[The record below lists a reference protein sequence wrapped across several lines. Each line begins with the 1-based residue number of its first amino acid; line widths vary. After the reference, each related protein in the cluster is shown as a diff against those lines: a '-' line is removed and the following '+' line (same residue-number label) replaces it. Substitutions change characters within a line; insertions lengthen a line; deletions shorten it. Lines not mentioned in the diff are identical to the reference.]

1 MPMDEIA
8 TKYPKKNTPRIVTL
22 GTQYFIIA
30 EQDVL
35 METKDMNDAIFIW
48 FLSHYVYDIKY
59 EKGLTSVCH
68 FFQDNIFQLY
78 DQTSRSAKY
87 NSTVGDL
94 KLMFGKYYK

>member
-1 MPMDEIA
+1 MDEIA
-8 TKYPKKNTPRIVTL
+8 TKHPKKNTPQIVTL

-68 FFQDNIFQLY
+68 LFKTTLFQLY

-87 NSTVGDL
+87 NSTVRDL

>member
-35 METKDMNDAIFIW
+35 TETKDMNDAIFIW